1 MNTRDLMRAMAVVQ
15 KTVTPKN
22 VRRFGKT
29 VTDVADLM
37 DVGGELLG
45 RLRDSPLAGVV
56 GVAQAV
62 TRPRAA
68 AVRVP
73 PIRVRDQVIDAEVI
87 EEKPR
92 R

>member
-1 MNTRDLMRAMAVVQ
+1 MNTRDLERMLATVQRVATPRNLRRAA
-15 KTVTPKN
+15 
-22 VRRFGKT
+22 KT

-62 TRPRAA
+62 TRPKPA

>member
-1 MNTRDLMRAMAVVQ
+1 MNARDLERMLATVQRVATPRNLRRAA
-15 KTVTPKN
+15 
-22 VRRFGKT
+22 KT

-62 TRPRAA
+62 TRPKPA

-73 PIRVRDQVIDAEVI
+73 PIRVRDVVIDAEIVD
-87 EEKPR
+87 EKPR

>member
-1 MNTRDLMRAMAVVQ
+1 MNARDLERMLATVQRVATPRNLRRAA
-15 KTVTPKN
+15 
-22 VRRFGKT
+22 KT

-45 RLRDSPLAGVV
+45 RLRDSPLAGVM

-62 TRPRAA
+62 TRPKPA

-73 PIRVRDQVIDAEVI
+73 PIRVRDVVIDAEIVD
-87 EEKPR
+87 EKPR

>member
-1 MNTRDLMRAMAVVQ
+1 MNTRDLERMLATVQRVATPRNLRRAA
-15 KTVTPKN
+15 
-22 VRRFGKT
+22 KT

-62 TRPRAA
+62 TRPKPA

-73 PIRVRDQVIDAEVI
+73 PIRVRDVVIDAEIVD
-87 EEKPR
+87 EKPR